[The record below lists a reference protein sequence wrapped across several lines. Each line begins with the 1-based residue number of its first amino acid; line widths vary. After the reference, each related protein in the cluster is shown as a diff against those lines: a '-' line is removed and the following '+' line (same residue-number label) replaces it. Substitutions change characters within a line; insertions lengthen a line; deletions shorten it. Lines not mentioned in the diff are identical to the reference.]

1 MSVRL
6 VISNVFISQFH
17 STSKAQAS
25 GKRTGETNTGW
36 ALYKGLIPSHNSKQ
50 VSFTAMADELEAA
63 VFNEEKKKRKR
74 RGPRLTGISK
84 QRRMANA
91 RERKRVQNLNEE
103 IEILKS
109 LLPLSSQ
116 DKKPTKTEVIWLA
129 AQYIDVLTQMLQDAK
144 SSDNFD
150 EDSFLDFDTLLGI
163 DIDSLFELDGRCN
176 VFDPQRDKL
185 LSFTMNY

>member
-1 MSVRL
+1 
-6 VISNVFISQFH
+6 
-17 STSKAQAS
+17 
-25 GKRTGETNTGW
+25 
-36 ALYKGLIPSHNSKQ
+36 
-50 VSFTAMADELEAA
+50 MADELEAA

-103 IEILKS
+103 IEVLKS

-150 EDSFLDFDTLLGI
+150 EDSFLNFDTLLGI
-163 DIDSLFELDGRCN
+163 DIDSLFELNGRCN
-176 VFDPQRDKL
+176 VYDPQRDKL